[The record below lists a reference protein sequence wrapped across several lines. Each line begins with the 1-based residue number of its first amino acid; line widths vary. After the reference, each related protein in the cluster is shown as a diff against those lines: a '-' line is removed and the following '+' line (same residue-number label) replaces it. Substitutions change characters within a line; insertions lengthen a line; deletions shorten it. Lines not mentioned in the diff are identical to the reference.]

1 MGWYG
6 TQCATRAELIREL
19 TAPEK
24 SESTGIERKV
34 LAYSTAGNILW
45 SVWEI
50 TCPDGDKVRHIGCD
64 LLRPSKDGWG
74 YKPMTEEDGPVY
86 YTCPL
91 KYLEMVPEKR
101 PEWRAQVREYW
112 AKRKERLAARRALK
126 AKTGKVAHV

>member
-24 SESTGIERKV
+24 SESTGKERKV

-45 SVWEI
+45 SVWEVTAPGADTRRI
-50 TCPDGDKVRHIGCD
+50 IKCD
-64 LLRPSKDGWG
+64 LLARVSDGWG
-74 YKPMTEEDGPVY
+74 YKPMSEEAHPFY

-101 PEWRAQVREYW
+101 PEWRAQVRGYW

-126 AKTGKVAHV
+126 AKTGEVAHV